1 MSWKEFIKDEL
12 KGKFP
17 KDGWPETTPNYVGIA
32 NEEMVFPCL
41 KEDDSKTYFNFAMQE
56 TCNFVYGVVIR
67 VAKYNSKYF
76 FSCEKFYGDSFCSGT
91 CVVDIDR
98 DLVKRFKNNVPEH
111 AYFISP
117 NIDAS
122 RPKEEIVDF
131 ARTFINYEVMNN
143 PVLKEYAEGA
153 VKLFAEAV

>member
-1 MSWKEFIKDEL
+1 MSWKEYIKDTM
-12 KGKFP
+12 KYKKP
-17 KDGWPETTPNYVGIA
+17 KPGWPETTPNYVGIA
-32 NEEMVFPCL
+32 NEEIYFPCM
-41 KEDDSKTYFNFAMQE
+41 KEDDKTYFNYAMQE
-56 TCNFVYGVVIR
+56 TCKFVYGIVLR
-67 VAKYNSKYF
+67 VAKYNGKYF
-76 FSCEKFYGDSFCSGT
+76 FSCEKFYGDSFCSGA

-98 DLVKRFKNNVPEH
+98 DLVKRFKDNVPEH
-111 AYFISP
+111 AYFLSP

-131 ARTFINYEVMNN
+131 ARTFMNYEVRND